1 MHLLSRSIHLCTLR
15 CINVLLPTTSHLN
28 NLLLV
33 VIFHPVWAV
42 LWMQHVCVHVCV
54 HACHAWLLLGKW
66 SWEHCGSRTISLVSL
81 ASNHTL
87 CSLSALGSGDGTEE
101 RDRRKRRRRRGV
113 WWELWN
119 GDGEVR
125 SKRVRLRVRSI
136 KRGEGRKTW
145 AMRAVRRE

>member
-1 MHLLSRSIHLCTLR
+1 M
-15 CINVLLPTTSHLN
+15 
-28 NLLLV
+28 
-33 VIFHPVWAV
+33 
-42 LWMQHVCVHVCV
+42 
-54 HACHAWLLLGKW
+54 
-66 SWEHCGSRTISLVSL
+66 ISLVSL

-136 KRGEGRKTW
+136 KRGEGRKT
-145 AMRAVRRE
+145 